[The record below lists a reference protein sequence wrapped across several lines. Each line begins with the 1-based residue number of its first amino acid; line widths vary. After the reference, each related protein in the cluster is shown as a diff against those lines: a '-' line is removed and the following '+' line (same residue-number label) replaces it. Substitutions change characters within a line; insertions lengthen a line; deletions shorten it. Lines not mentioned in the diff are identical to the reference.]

1 MIKIYS
7 EQGGFYMENNII
19 IKTEKL
25 VKQYGEGENMIYAL
39 NNVELEVREGEFLA
53 ITGES
58 GSGKTTLL
66 NCLGSLD
73 RPTSGNIIVNGKDIT
88 QMNDNAL
95 SAYRRKSIGFIFQSF
110 NLIPVLNVEENIV
123 LPLNLDNTSPD
134 MEYLEELLRLTGL
147 DKKRTNYPHELS
159 GGQQQRVAFARALIH
174 KPQII
179 LADEPTGNLDSKNSR
194 EIISI
199 LKSSIKK
206 YNQTLI
212 LITHDGSIASQADR
226 ICRISDGVLSE

>member
-1 MIKIYS
+1 
-7 EQGGFYMENNII
+7 MENNII

>member
-1 MIKIYS
+1 
-7 EQGGFYMENNII
+7 MENVII
-19 IKTEKL
+19 TVEKL
-25 VKQYGEGENMIYAL
+25 TKQYGKGENALLAL
-39 NNVELEVREGEFLA
+39 NDVNFKVHEGEFVA

-73 RPTSGNIIVNGKDIT
+73 RPTSGSIIVDGTDIT
-88 QMNDNAL
+88 ARNDAEL
-95 SAYRRKSIGFIFQSF
+95 SAYRRRKIGFIFQMY

-123 LPLNLDNTSPD
+123 LPLNLDNTEPD
-134 MEYLEELLRLTGL
+134 MEYLDELLKITGL
-147 DKKRTNYPHELS
+147 TQKRNNFPHELS

-174 KPQII
+174 KPPII

-194 EIISI
+194 EVISI
-199 LKSSIKK
+199 LKNSIKK

-212 LITHDGSIASQADR
+212 LITHDGSIAVQADR
-226 ICRISDGVLSE
+226 IFRITDGVLSE

>member
-1 MIKIYS
+1 M
-7 EQGGFYMENNII
+7 NDNII

-25 VKQYGEGENMIYAL
+25 VRQYGEGETAL
-39 NNVELEVREGEFLA
+39 FAINNVDLEVRSGEFVA
-53 ITGES
+53 VTGES

-73 RPTSGNIIVNGKDIT
+73 RPTSGSIYFNGSDIT
-88 QMNDNAL
+88 KMNDNQL
-95 SAYRRKSIGFIFQSF
+95 SAYRRKNIGFIFQSY

-123 LPLNLDNTSPD
+123 LPLNLDDTKPD
-134 MEYLEELLRLTGL
+134 MDYLEELLRLTGL
-147 DKKRTNYPHELS
+147 DKKRTNFPHELS

-174 KPQII
+174 KPQLI

-206 YNQTLI
+206 YDQTLI
-212 LITHDGSIASQADR
+212 LITHDGSIAAQADR
-226 ICRISDGVLSE
+226 ILHITDGVISG

>member
-1 MIKIYS
+1 
-7 EQGGFYMENNII
+7 MEKNVI

-39 NNVELEVREGEFLA
+39 NNVELEVCSGEFLA

-73 RPTSGNIIVNGKDIT
+73 RPTSGNIFVNGKDIT

-95 SAYRRKSIGFIFQSF
+95 SAYRRKNIGFIFQSF

-123 LPLNLDNTSPD
+123 LPMNLDNTTPD
-134 MEYLEELLRLTGL
+134 MEYLEELLKLTGL
-147 DKKRTNYPHELS
+147 EKKRTNYPHELS

-179 LADEPTGNLDSKNSR
+179 LADEPTGNLDSKNSH

-206 YNQTLI
+206 YDQTLI

>member
-1 MIKIYS
+1 MDS
-7 EQGGFYMENNII
+7 NVI

-39 NNVELEVREGEFLA
+39 NNVDLEVSKGEFVA
-53 ITGES
+53 VTGES

-73 RPTSGNIIVNGKDIT
+73 KPDGGKIT
-88 QMNDNAL
+88 ACGKELTGMNDKQL
-95 SAYRRKSIGFIFQSF
+95 SLYRRKNIGFIFQSYR
-110 NLIPVLNVEENIV
+110 LIPVLNVEENIV
-123 LPLNLDNTSPD
+123 LPCNLDNTPPD
-134 MEYLEELLRLTGL
+134 MDFLNELLELTGL
-147 DKKRTNYPHELS
+147 ESKRTNYPHELS

-206 YNQTLI
+206 YDQTLI
-212 LITHDGSIASQADR
+212 LITHDGSIAAQADR
-226 ICRISDGVLSE
+226 VFRMTDGVLSEQG

>member
-1 MIKIYS
+1 MNS
-7 EQGGFYMENNII
+7 NII
-19 IKTEKL
+19 IKAENLMKKYGTEQNC
-25 VKQYGEGENMIYAL
+25 VMAL
-39 NNVELEVREGEFLA
+39 NDVSFEIRKGEFA
-53 ITGES
+53 AVTGES

-66 NCLGSLD
+66 NVIGSLD
-73 RPTSGNIIVNGKDIT
+73 NPDSGRVIVNGTDIIGKS
-88 QMNDNAL
+88 DNEL
-95 SAYRRKSIGFIFQSF
+95 SVYRRQNIGFIFQNY

-123 LPLNLDNTSPD
+123 LPLNLDNTPPD
-134 MEYLEELLRLTGL
+134 KEFLDELLELTGL
-147 DKKRTNYPHELS
+147 SARRTAFPHELS

-199 LKSSIKK
+199 LKNSIKK
-206 YNQTLI
+206 YNQTLL

-226 ICRISDGVLSE
+226 IFRMTDGKLSEGGAQ

>member
-1 MIKIYS
+1 MDNS
-7 EQGGFYMENNII
+7 II

-25 VKQYGEGENMIYAL
+25 VKQYGEGEDMIYAL
-39 NNVELEVREGEFLA
+39 NNVDLEVHKGEFVA

-66 NCLGSLD
+66 NCIGSLD
-73 RPTSGNIIVNGKDIT
+73 SPTSGKITACGKEIT
-88 QMNDNAL
+88 NLDDKGL
-95 SAYRRKSIGFIFQSF
+95 SAYRRKNIGFIFQSY

-123 LPLNLDNTSPD
+123 LPLNLDNTPSD
-134 MEYLEELLRLTGL
+134 MEFLNELLELTGL
-147 DKKRTNYPHELS
+147 DKKRRNFPHELS
-159 GGQQQRVAFARALIH
+159 GGQQQRVAFVRALIH

-199 LKSSIKK
+199 LKNSINK
-206 YNQTLI
+206 YDQTLI
-212 LITHDGSIASQADR
+212 LITHDGSIATQADR